1 MNSLKMQNFKNN
13 TNELM
18 YKREAD
24 SQIGIKFM
32 VTKGEDINQAYD
44 INRYKLL
51 YIKQISNKD
60 LLYNIRKYI
69 QYFTVT
75 CNGK

>member
-44 INRYKLL
+44 INRYILL
-51 YIKQISNKD
+51 CIKFKNKM
-60 LLYNIRKYI
+60 YCIAQGTI
-69 QYFTVT
+69 FTIL
-75 CNGK
+75 

>member
-44 INRYKLL
+44 INRYILL
-51 YIKQISNKD
+51 CIK
-60 LLYNIRKYI
+60 
-69 QYFTVT
+69 
-75 CNGK
+75 